1 MPIPLSDVS
10 VCVCVCVI
18 VKCPVLPP
26 CVADGHSRNP
36 LYYYYYYLCV
46 WKRVK
51 GGSKE
56 SLEVA
61 MLCVCVEEGQWG

>member
-1 MPIPLSDVS
+1 M
-10 VCVCVCVI
+10 
-18 VKCPVLPP
+18 
-26 CVADGHSRNP
+26 
-36 LYYYYYYLCV
+36 CV

-61 MLCVCVEEGQWG
+61 KGLIRAGRENI